1 MSKKYIITIPVGNLT
16 EEEVEEF
23 ISLSKRCNIFKDIK
37 VKEIKKI
44 RLECES
50 EGEFDWG
57 YYTTRTD

>member
-37 VKEIKKI
+37 VKEINQNKD
-44 RLECES
+44 E
-50 EGEFDWG
+50 
-57 YYTTRTD
+57 